1 MKIICKTAESFSR
14 IDTSN
19 GFLVDVDELGRPRS
33 PREQKEYII
42 DTIVAHASE
51 DSITFISV
59 NITLASLIGVIHRT
73 KNGYTIEDK
82 DVEFV
87 ANEIYTDSEVIVYDN
102 DDSTRSFTYNEKCRL
117 MKWPYGFYYYM

>member
-1 MKIICKTAESFSR
+1 MKIICKTPESFSH

-33 PREQKEYII
+33 PREQKKYII

-51 DSITFISV
+51 ESITFISV

-87 ANEIYTDSEVIVYDN
+87 ANEIYTDSEVIVYDK
-102 DDSTRSFTYNEKCRL
+102 DGSTKSFKYNEKGQL
-117 MKWPYGFYYYM
+117 MKWTYGFYDYM

>member
-1 MKIICKTAESFSR
+1 MKIICKTSESFSH
-14 IDTSN
+14 IDNSN

-87 ANEIYTDSEVIVYDN
+87 ANEIYTDSEVIVYDK
-102 DDSTRSFTYNEKCRL
+102 DGSTRSFTYNEKGRL
-117 MKWPYGFYYYM
+117 MEWPYGFYYYM

>member
-1 MKIICKTAESFSR
+1 MKIICKTAESFSH

-51 DSITFISV
+51 ESITFISV
-59 NITLASLIGVIHRT
+59 YSTLANLVGVIHRA
-73 KNGYTIEDK
+73 KNGCTVEDK
-82 DVEFV
+82 DVEIV
-87 ANEIYTDSEVIVYDN
+87 ANEIYTDSEVIVYDKDGSTKSFKYN
-102 DDSTRSFTYNEKCRL
+102 DKGQV
-117 MKWPYGFYYYM
+117 MKWTYGFYCYM

>member
-1 MKIICKTAESFSR
+1 MKIICKTSESFSH

-42 DTIVAHASE
+42 DKIVAHASE
-51 DSITFISV
+51 ESITFISV
-59 NITLASLIGVIHRT
+59 YSTLANLVGAIHRT

-82 DVEFV
+82 GIEIV
-87 ANEIYTDSEVIVYDN
+87 ANEIYTDSEVIVYDK
-102 DDSTRSFTYNEKCRL
+102 DGSTRSFKYNEKGQL
-117 MKWPYGFYYYM
+117 MKWPYGFYDYI

>member
-1 MKIICKTAESFSR
+1 MKIICKTAESFSH

-19 GFLVDVDELGRPRS
+19 GFLVDVDEVGRPRS

-51 DSITFISV
+51 ESITFISV

-82 DVEFV
+82 DVEIV
-87 ANEIYTDSEVIVYDN
+87 ANEIYTDSEVIVYDK
-102 DDSTRSFTYNEKCRL
+102 DGSTRSFTYNEKGRL